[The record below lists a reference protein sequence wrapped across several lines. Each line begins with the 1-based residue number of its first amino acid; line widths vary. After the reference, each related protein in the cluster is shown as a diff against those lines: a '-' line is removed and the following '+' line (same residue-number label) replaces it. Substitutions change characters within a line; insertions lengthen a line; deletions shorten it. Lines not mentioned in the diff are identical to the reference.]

1 MDNLEEP
8 LYHEIKEEGVDSQ
21 NAEEILFLN
30 NFTYEEM
37 REQRVLFVMIS
48 KNKHMHLVY
57 DP

>member
-8 LYHEIKEEGVDSQ
+8 LYHEMKEDEIESP
-21 NAEEILFLN
+21 NTEEVIFLN
-30 NFTYEEM
+30 HFTYEEM